1 MRADELISSPLRG
14 AVVPTLNTARQMEGG
29 KPRRETLKIMLR
41 VALTAWS
48 LANIGS
54 ANAGE
59 VERTLAA
66 SQFVQ
71 VPGVAAEAPVQNA
84 VLATTAQIDR
94 VIHPYVTA

>member
-1 MRADELISSPLRG
+1 
-14 AVVPTLNTARQMEGG
+14 MEGG